1 MKTVP
6 LSQVVKQ
13 KKDIIRIDDSQEYK
27 RVRIRIHRKGMV
39 LRDIVKGLEIKTKSQ
54 QVCKEGQLLVAEI
67 DAKVGGYGIV
77 TKDLD
82 GAIVSSHYYLF
93 DIDNARLSQE
103 YLGHILKTDMFFSQI
118 KAEGSTN
125 YASIRPKHILEIEIP
140 LPSLE
145 EQKKIVRKLDSYSSA
160 KDKVESHNSENIE
173 LITKLRSSIL
183 SEAVQGKLVP
193 QNPKDEPASELLK
206 KIKKEKPLPPISEDE
221 KPYALPK
228 GWAWTRLPKIVTFDN
243 GSIRRGPFGGSI
255 TKPMFVSKGYKIY
268 EQKNAI
274 YNNFK
279 LGHYYIDENK
289 FNEMKNFE
297 IKPNDIIISC
307 SGTIG
312 KLAVVPFDAEKG
324 IINQALLKLTLNQE
338 IITND
343 FFKILFYAYIMSTN
357 TLNDLKGTAM
367 KNIVSIGIL
376 KKLPIPL
383 PPLPEQHR
391 IVEKVDKLMKLCDEL
406 EAKVK
411 ENQHNAEKLMEAVL
425 KESFE

>member
-1 MKTVP
+1 
-6 LSQVVKQ
+6 
-13 KKDIIRIDDSQEYK
+13 
-27 RVRIRIHRKGMV
+27 
-39 LRDIVKGLEIKTKSQ
+39 
-54 QVCKEGQLLVAEI
+54 
-67 DAKVGGYGIV
+67 
-77 TKDLD
+77 
-82 GAIVSSHYYLF
+82 
-93 DIDNARLSQE
+93 
-103 YLGHILKTDMFFSQI
+103 
-118 KAEGSTN
+118 
-125 YASIRPKHILEIEIP
+125 
-140 LPSLE
+140 
-145 EQKKIVRKLDSYSSA
+145 
-160 KDKVESHNSENIE
+160 
-173 LITKLRSSIL
+173 
-183 SEAVQGKLVP
+183 
-193 QNPKDEPASELLK
+193 
-206 KIKKEKPLPPISEDE
+206 
-221 KPYALPK
+221 
-228 GWAWTRLPKIVTFDN
+228 
-243 GSIRRGPFGGSI
+243 
-255 TKPMFVSKGYKIY
+255 MFVSKGYKIY